1 MFLNA
6 LTKLVYSTIRAKYNI
21 GTGNGKKARAVKPKR
36 NGRKKDSEESSDSVS
51 EFEEN
56 FVSEYD
62 SDLLDSFHLF
72 YNVFRG
78 FRRVY
83 DSDDSEIIA
92 SKAKMNKILAGLELR
107 SILSVCLALVS
118 KPYIKDNAMYKLDSE
133 KSVELLGRLLYV

>member
-21 GTGNGKKARAVKPKR
+21 GTGNGKKAHAVKPKR

-56 FVSEYD
+56 FVSE
-62 SDLLDSFHLF
+62 
-72 YNVFRG
+72 
-78 FRRVY
+78 Y